1 MSALPKT
8 DTLPTL
14 DFGRYRD
21 PEEREAFFED
31 LRHAARTYG
40 FFYLSGHGVAEQL
53 QRDIVAVSKR
63 FFALPEEDKIAVEMV
78 NSPHFRGYTR
88 AGRDSG

>member
-31 LRHAARTYG
+31 LRHARYVQETAKFHSRSSRQG
-40 FFYLSGHGVAEQL
+40 FLPSVPPTGSQIMVKFNYTCAQNT
-53 QRDIVAVSKR
+53 
-63 FFALPEEDKIAVEMV
+63 AL
-78 NSPHFRGYTR
+78 
-88 AGRDSG
+88 